1 MVILEYKREV
11 CTGDKKLTLMI
22 IKLEFKV
29 LKMDAI
35 TRGGKTERAKIQ
47 GLYLGLETIA
57 YSWTKISESTQ
68 SWKMWKGYS
77 VGAMALLEDWQ
88 LLQICGLTESKP
100 EDW

>member
-1 MVILEYKREV
+1 MKQVWDLWMSSHQLYSGWDFVRPPTAGVKMVILEYRREV
-11 CTGDKKLTLMI
+11 YTGDKKLTLMI

-57 YSWTKISESTQ
+57 
-68 SWKMWKGYS
+68 
-77 VGAMALLEDWQ
+77 
-88 LLQICGLTESKP
+88 
-100 EDW
+100 

>member
-1 MVILEYKREV
+1 MVILEYRREV
-11 CTGDKKLTLMI
+11 YTGDKKLTLMI

-57 YSWTKISESTQ
+57 
-68 SWKMWKGYS
+68 
-77 VGAMALLEDWQ
+77 
-88 LLQICGLTESKP
+88 
-100 EDW
+100 